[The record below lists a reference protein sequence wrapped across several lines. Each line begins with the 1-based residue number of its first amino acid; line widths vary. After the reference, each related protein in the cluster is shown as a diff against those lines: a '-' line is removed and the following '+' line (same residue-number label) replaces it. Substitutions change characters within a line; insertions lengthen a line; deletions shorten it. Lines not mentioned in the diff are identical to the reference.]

1 MQHVEAATA
10 PRIPPAAIMR
20 ALRQSGSLEF
30 RSTSIVSVM
39 QALAIQVS
47 ECKMRC
53 VATTEARV
61 FLMSDFTNARG
72 YPIGEMSKRTGVN
85 IETIRYYERIKIMPQ
100 PDRTAGGNRQYNYD
114 HLKRLSFIKTSR
126 ELGFSIDE
134 IRALLEM
141 VDRQDFTCG
150 EVHGLTIGHLESVR
164 EKIKGLRK
172 LEKALVGMA
181 AECSQGDVPDC
192 PILETLFEAR

>member
-1 MQHVEAATA
+1 
-10 PRIPPAAIMR
+10 
-20 ALRQSGSLEF
+20 
-30 RSTSIVSVM
+30 
-39 QALAIQVS
+39 
-47 ECKMRC
+47 
-53 VATTEARV
+53 
-61 FLMSDFTNARG
+61 MSDFTNARG

-100 PDRTAGGNRQYNYD
+100 PDRTAGGNRQYNHD
-114 HLKRLSFIKTSR
+114 QLKRLSFIKTSR

-141 VDRQDFTCG
+141 VDRQDFTCS
-150 EVHGLTIGHLESVR
+150 EVHGLTIGHLASVR
-164 EKIKGLRK
+164 EKIKGLRR

>member
-1 MQHVEAATA
+1 M
-10 PRIPPAAIMR
+10 
-20 ALRQSGSLEF
+20 
-30 RSTSIVSVM
+30 
-39 QALAIQVS
+39 S
-47 ECKMRC
+47 E
-53 VATTEARV
+53 
-61 FLMSDFTNARG
+61 FTNARG

-114 HLKRLSFIKTSR
+114 QLKRLSFIKTSR
-126 ELGFSIDE
+126 ELGFKINE

-141 VDRQDFTCG
+141 VDEQDFTCG
-150 EVHGLTIGHLESVR
+150 EVHELTIGHLASVR

-172 LEKALVGMA
+172 LEKALVSMA
-181 AECSQGDVPDC
+181 SECSQGDVPDC

>member
-1 MQHVEAATA
+1 M
-10 PRIPPAAIMR
+10 
-20 ALRQSGSLEF
+20 
-30 RSTSIVSVM
+30 
-39 QALAIQVS
+39 S
-47 ECKMRC
+47 E
-53 VATTEARV
+53 
-61 FLMSDFTNARG
+61 FTNRRG

-100 PDRTAGGNRQYNYD
+100 PDRTAGGNRQYSYD
-114 HLKRLSFIKTSR
+114 QLKRLSFIKTSR
-126 ELGFSIDE
+126 ELGFSINE

-150 EVHGLTIGHLESVR
+150 EVHGLTIGHLDSVR

-172 LEKALVGMA
+172 LEMALVGMA

>member
-1 MQHVEAATA
+1 
-10 PRIPPAAIMR
+10 
-20 ALRQSGSLEF
+20 
-30 RSTSIVSVM
+30 
-39 QALAIQVS
+39 
-47 ECKMRC
+47 
-53 VATTEARV
+53 
-61 FLMSDFTNARG
+61 MSDFTNTRG
-72 YPIGEMSKRTGVN
+72 YAIGEMSKRTGVN
-85 IETIRYYERIKIMPQ
+85 IETVRYYERINIMPK
-100 PDRTAGGNRQYNYD
+100 PDRTAGGNRQYN
-114 HLKRLSFIKTSR
+114 HNQLKRLSFIKTSR

-141 VDRQDFTCG
+141 VDRKDFTCG
-150 EVHGLTIGHLESVR
+150 EVHGLTIGHLDSVR

>member
-1 MQHVEAATA
+1 
-10 PRIPPAAIMR
+10 
-20 ALRQSGSLEF
+20 
-30 RSTSIVSVM
+30 
-39 QALAIQVS
+39 
-47 ECKMRC
+47 
-53 VATTEARV
+53 
-61 FLMSDFTNARG
+61 MSDFTNARG

-85 IETIRYYERIKIMPQ
+85 IETIRYYERINIMPK
-100 PDRTAGGNRQYNYD
+100 PDRTSGGNRQYNHD
-114 HLKRLSFIKTSR
+114 QLKRLSFIKTSR

-150 EVHGLTIGHLESVR
+150 EVHGLTVGHLTSVR
-164 EKIKGLRK
+164 EKINGLRK

-181 AECSQGDVPDC
+181 SECSQGDVPDC